1 VNLECRVA
9 RIIPVGRGPHHL
21 VLGEIVY
28 FHVRD
33 DVYDRATGR
42 VDIGRL
48 RPVGRLAGHQYARI
62 HDIFEMKRPDDNY
75 RG

>member
-1 VNLECRVA
+1 
-9 RIIPVGRGPHHL
+9 
-21 VLGEIVY
+21 
-28 FHVRD
+28 
-33 DVYDRATGR
+33 